1 MGIKIQL
8 FSNMNKKKR
17 NNNQNNSFF
26 GKIISGI
33 IERLL
38 AKFIFVA
45 LLLLIVWI
53 FFPEVL
59 SFIF

>member
-38 AKFIFVA
+38 TKVIFVG

-53 FFPEVL
+53 FFPEVI